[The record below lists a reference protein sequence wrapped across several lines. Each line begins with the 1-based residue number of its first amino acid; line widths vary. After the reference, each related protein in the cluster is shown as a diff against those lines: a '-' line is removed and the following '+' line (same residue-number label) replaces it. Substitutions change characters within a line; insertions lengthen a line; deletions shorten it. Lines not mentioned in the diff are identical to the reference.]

1 MREGGREGEGK
12 RKRRYSDRNQ
22 EINENI
28 IMDSLDKKFIE
39 RYENFVWNFKN
50 SGETDKLINK
60 SFISGYQEKIKY
72 MNISVCIK

>member
-28 IMDSLDKKFIE
+28 IMDSLDI
-39 RYENFVWNFKN
+39 KN
-50 SGETDKLINK
+50 SLKGMKILCEISKIQVKQTNSLIK
-60 SFISGYQEKIKY
+60 VL
-72 MNISVCIK
+72 SVVTKKK